1 MLFLVGVLLVELCLL
16 GMPSFLV
23 CLALC
28 LAELLAELLELSL
41 IPCALELGVV
51 EVNFLLASQLDP
63 ERGRVDDDYARLPP
77 LLGESLGVPDEEAE
91 ILVVVVVVV
100 AVAVAAVAVVGAVV
114 RVSPRGCPSP
124 RRAGTCRRW
133 PR

>member
-1 MLFLVGVLLVELCLL
+1 
-16 GMPSFLV
+16 MPSFLV

-100 AVAVAAVAVVGAVV
+100 AVAVAVAAVAVVGAVV

>member
-1 MLFLVGVLLVELCLL
+1 MLLVELFLL

-63 ERGRVDDDYARLPP
+63 ERGRVDDDYARVPP

-91 ILVVVVVVV
+91 ILVVVVV
-100 AVAVAAVAVVGAVV
+100 AVAAVAVVGAAV
-114 RVSPRGCPSP
+114 RGSPRGCPSP